1 MILDEGSQ
9 ITTDSWKGL
18 ARIMYIGSKSSLMQ
32 MSETAQCVTHL
43 QQPARI
49 ASETLQ
55 LSETVV
61 HLHLASILTVGSRVS
76 HIQPAPECVSCN
88 QQTLKDLQR
97 SK

>member
-1 MILDEGSQ
+1 MILDESSQ

-43 QQPARI
+43 QPARI

-61 HLHLASILTVGSRVS
+61 HLHLARILTVGSRVS